1 MRKILSLLLFCVLT
15 VVSSDAYTVPFGY
28 SQVGYKQSA
37 QTIPDAPV
45 VMFVDWQPGDQSA
58 RIQAAIDAVARRK
71 ADRRTGLRGAILLG
85 KGRFELS
92 EPLRLSADG
101 IVIRGAGR
109 QATVLYKKGVDR
121 GAVVYIE
128 GKNGVVTGDS
138 IPLSDV
144 RVGDRVVVVRPSTK
158 QWIHLLG
165 CDNFGG
171 GGDLGYWGWHPGEI
185 DVQWTRTVTAVGMSE
200 KQSGGVLNAKNG
212 GFIRRGDSRSTTDCS
227 SRRWSTASTSA
238 WASSRCGRR
247 FREGRSSK

>member
-1 MRKILSLLLFCVLT
+1 MLLR
-15 VVSSDAYTVPFGY
+15 
-28 SQVGYKQSA
+28 VGKPTDGPRA
-37 QTIPDAPV
+37 E
-45 VMFVDWQPGDQSA
+45 
-58 RIQAAIDAVARRK
+58 
-71 ADRRTGLRGAILLG
+71 GAILLG

-128 GKNGVVTGDS
+128 GKSGIVTGDS

-185 DVQWTRTVTAVGMSE
+185 DAWTRTVTAVGTSE
-200 KQSGGVLNAKNG
+200 NQNGGVLNAKNG
-212 GFIRRGDSRSTTDCS
+212 GFIGFDVPLTMTPEQLGHVRLMRIKADGRLKNSGIENLTIDCATDSSNPKDENHAWGRGL
-227 SRRWSTASTSA
+227 
-238 WASSRCGRR
+238 CGQCYRLLGAH
-247 FREGRSSK
+247 GRLPPSCGVGSCRPAVGLAGDGGGL